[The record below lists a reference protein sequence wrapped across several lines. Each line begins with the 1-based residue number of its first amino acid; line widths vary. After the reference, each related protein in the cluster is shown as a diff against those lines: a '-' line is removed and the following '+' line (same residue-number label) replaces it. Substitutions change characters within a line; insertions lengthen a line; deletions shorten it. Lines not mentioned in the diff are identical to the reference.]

1 MSTIPRAGQSPIPP
15 VQNTRKEGAPRVYW
29 TPEAEADL
37 QRLVIT
43 RVCALTSSVNAN
55 MTLRQINA
63 SDGGLAANRRVVI
76 TVQTG

>member
-1 MSTIPRAGQSPIPP
+1 
-15 VQNTRKEGAPRVYW
+15 VYW